1 MRVLLSI
8 ILVFLLSLPSFAGL
22 HVFAQYKT
30 KEGNEWRVDI
40 EVDDD
45 QGNRYHTAS
54 YFRHEPTQ
62 EEIDNLTKRFIS
74 ELKKQLEYQKNPLNE
89 LPSIEE
95 MEYKELLACI
105 VKNIRSNPDISL
117 LNLKK
122 ACSSYSYFNLEK
134 LQQFLMKR
142 ANINSFDKFKT
153 FIINHKF
160 EGID

>member
-30 KEGNEWRVDI
+30 KEGKEWRVDI

-45 QGNRYHTAS
+45 QGNRYHMAS
-54 YFRHEPTQ
+54 YFKHEPTQ

-74 ELKKQLEYQKNPLNE
+74 DLEKQLEYQKNPLNE
-89 LPSIEE
+89 LPSLEE
-95 MEYKELLACI
+95 MAYRELLACI
-105 VKNIRSNPDISL
+105 IKNIRSNPDISL
-117 LNLKK
+117 LDLKK
-122 ACSSYSYFNLEK
+122 ACSSYSYFDLDK
-134 LQQFLMKR
+134 LQQYLLKTV
-142 ANINSFDKFKT
+142 NVDSFDKFKT
-153 FIINHKF
+153 FVINHKF